1 MIFTEG
7 AYMNIWKKTGCA
19 VIFAGLVLS
28 VQADVLIEK
37 CENVRAAKNFW
48 YNPAE
53 GSNTQLMAFNEKQNV
68 AMDLL
73 RVQTLNRWDDVK
85 NLTEIRLQD
94 GQVDSHML
102 YFLKADPSKERLTLV
117 AEVEFDAPILGFVAD
132 GFLFA
137 DTNPLF
143 APDATHQK
151 IPAEPNKWS
160 LEEAQS
166 WTALDK
172 VTLLSPTRIRI
183 EFTNQ
188 NMIDPLRVFTL
199 RSGKVATTPTGEV
212 PRSVH

>member
-1 MIFTEG
+1 
-7 AYMNIWKKTGCA
+7 MNIGKMMGIA
-19 VIFAGLVLS
+19 VLFAGVVLS
-28 VQADVLIEK
+28 VQAEVLVEK
-37 CENVRAAKNFW
+37 CDNVREAKNFW
-48 YNPAE
+48 YNAAE
-53 GSNTQLMAFNEKQNV
+53 GSDTQLMAFNEKQNV

-94 GQVDSHML
+94 GRVDSHML
-102 YFLKADPSKERLTLV
+102 YFLKAEPSKERLTLL
-117 AEVEFDAPILGFVAD
+117 AEVEFNAPILGFVAD

-137 DTNPLF
+137 NTNPQF

-199 RSGKVATTPTGEV
+199 RSGKVAATPTGEV

>member
-1 MIFTEG
+1 
-7 AYMNIWKKTGCA
+7 MNIKKQMSCGI
-19 VIFAGLVLS
+19 VFAGWILS
-28 VQADVLIEK
+28 VQADVLLEK
-37 CENVRAAKNFW
+37 CENVRVAKNFW

-53 GSNTQLMAFNEKQNV
+53 GSNTQLMAFNEKQNIPV
-68 AMDLL
+68 EVL
-73 RVQTLNRWDDVK
+73 RVQTINRWDDVK
-85 NLTEIRLQD
+85 NLTEIRLQN
-94 GQVDSHML
+94 GRVDSHML
-102 YFLKADPSKERLTLV
+102 YFLKADPSKERLTLI

-137 DTNPLF
+137 ETNPLF

-166 WTALDK
+166 WTALDR

-199 RSGKVATTPTGEV
+199 RSGIVTAPQTAD
-212 PRSVH
+212 

>member
-1 MIFTEG
+1 MGIGKQMGCWVVMIG
-7 AYMNIWKKTGCA
+7 W
-19 VIFAGLVLS
+19 VLS
-28 VQADVLIEK
+28 AQADVLFEK
-37 CENVRAAKNFW
+37 CDHVREAKNFW

-53 GSNTQLMAFNEKQNV
+53 GSDTQLMVFNEQQNV
-68 AMDLL
+68 PLDSI
-73 RVQTLNRWDDVK
+73 RVQTLNRWDDVD

-94 GQVDSHML
+94 GRVDSHML
-102 YFLKADPSKERLTLV
+102 YFLKAEKSKERLTLI

-137 DTNPLF
+137 DTNPQF

-151 IPAEPNKWS
+151 IPATPNKWS
-160 LEEAQS
+160 LEEEQS

-172 VTLLSPTRIRI
+172 VTLLTPTRIRI

-199 RSGKVATTPTGEV
+199 RSGSVVATPTGDA
-212 PRSVH
+212 SH